1 MAKKKTDE
9 TKMQAAESKAD
20 STPVEIVSL
29 TLEVKE
35 VTPWEPE
42 MVFDVRQL
50 FGMPDKSIIEMRD
63 ALAEAREGAMGNT
76 TYDEIAI
83 VRRALLANRLHRDG
97 KGKIVTQPHPQTGQ
111 PTAQRE
117 EFDLDDQR
125 VRNRLI
131 GCIEGLKAKMGKKKS
146 ITIEFQ
152 KHAELIIPNWDDA
165 VALAG
170 IMKVVLNEQDSLG
183 TWIIEFHSKI
193 STMEKEAQDLLGEKK

>member
-1 MAKKKTDE
+1 MTKEKTTPE
-9 TKMQAAESKAD
+9 TDA
-20 STPVEIVSL
+20 PVKPEIVSL

-42 MVFDVRQL
+42 MVFDVRQIIR
-50 FGMPDKSIIEMRD
+50 MSDKRLVEMRD
-63 ALAEAREGAMGNT
+63 ELAESRDEAMGNT

-83 VRRALLANRLHRDG
+83 IRRALLANRLVRDG
-97 KGKIVTQPHPQTGQ
+97 KGKIVTQSHPQTGQ

-117 EFDLDDQR
+117 EFNLDDQR
-125 VRNRLI
+125 IRNRLI
-131 GCIEGLKAKMGKKKS
+131 GCIEDLKAKMGKKKS

-152 KHAELIIPNWDDA
+152 KHAELIIPSWDDA

-170 IMKVVLNEQDSLG
+170 IMKTVLNEQESLG

-193 STMEKEAQDLLGEKK
+193 STMEKEATDLVGNKK